1 MERRIFVHDLRI
13 TDPAPLVELM
23 AHGTIDGVVFLTPT
37 HFRQEFRDDKA
48 IRGLPDVLPVGPP
61 TKIIGLL
68 DILVGTLEERDI
80 FSHPIRSLV
89 VADRGDRSI
98 LR

>member
-1 MERRIFVHDLRI
+1 
-13 TDPAPLVELM
+13 M
-23 AHGTIDGVVFLTPT
+23 AHGAIDGVVFLTPT

-48 IRGLPDVLPVGPP
+48 IWGLPDVLPVGPP

-80 FSHPIRSLV
+80 FPHPIGGLI